1 MSENKRYYYLK
12 LKETFFTSET
22 IMILENMPDGLIYSN
37 LLLKMYLMSL
47 KDEGQLLLN
56 SHIPHT
62 PRTIATCT
70 RHQEGTV
77 ERGIEIFRQLG
88 LVEQL
93 TNGVYYMTNI
103 QMMIGQSST
112 EGERKKRERMRLA
125 QSNLLPDPP
134 ADICPPELEKE
145 KQPELKQE
153 LTEERE
159 ENGTREKPNPY
170 YARLGRYE
178 NVFLREQDVQ
188 ELKDDFPDQWEAYIQ
203 RLSEYMESTGRHY
216 RNHAATIRRWISLDE
231 KKAPASAM
239 QTYTF
244 KEGES
249 L

>member
-77 ERGIEIFRQLG
+77 KRGIEIFRELG

-125 QSNLLPDPP
+125 QSNLLPEPP

-145 KQPELKQE
+145 KDIKPDTEKERELKAS
-153 LTEERE
+153 
-159 ENGTREKPNPY
+159 GTPSP
-170 YARLGRYE
+170 LGRYQ
-178 NVFLREQDVQ
+178 NVFLNRQ
-188 ELKDDFPDQWEAYIQ
+188 ELEELQTEYPAQWEHYVE
-203 RLSEYMESTGRHY
+203 RLSEYMESTGKVY
-216 RNHAATIRRWISLDE
+216 RNHAATIRRWISMDD
-231 KKAPASAM
+231 KKTPTSA
-239 QTYTF
+239 TYTF